1 MIGDTE
7 LIIACY
13 QKPEYLRL
21 VLQTVVHQES
31 RPASV
36 CIADD
41 GSGSEV
47 SGVIN
52 DFTELHS
59 NLVVRHVWQ
68 KDLGFRKNTILNKA
82 ISSSDRRYLIF
93 IDDDCLMHP
102 DFIKRH
108 VTHAKKGRFLTG
120 SLIRLSTQFTRNLL
134 VGGRVD
140 WSRKRTLKGWSPRS
154 YSEFLKSS
162 PMNLK
167 FMSALD
173 ALSPVRT
180 SWAGCNSSGFRDEIL
195 AVNGFDETMGYG
207 GGDKE
212 FGVRLKNSGVEGRHV
227 RYSAPLY
234 HLSHDRGYVD
244 EQTLRVNREKIIA
257 ARREG
262 RVWTKYGIKQGSP

>member
-1 MIGDTE
+1 MIRDTE

-21 VLQTVVHQES
+21 VLQTVVQQEF

-41 GSGSEV
+41 GSESEV
-47 SGVIN
+47 LGVIN
-52 DFTELHS
+52 EFTELHS

-82 ISSSDRRYLIF
+82 ISSSERRYLIF

-102 DFIKRH
+102 GFVKRH
-108 VTHAKKGRFLTG
+108 VNLAKKSRFLTG
-120 SLIRLSTQFTRNLL
+120 SLIRLSTQFTKNLL
-134 VGGRVD
+134 ASGSVD
-140 WSRKRTLKGWSPRS
+140 WSKKQTLKGWSPQS

-162 PMNLK
+162 PMNLN
-167 FMSALD
+167 FMSTLD
-173 ALSPVRT
+173 ALSPMRT

-212 FGVRLKNSGVEGRHV
+212 FGVRLKNSGVVGRHV
-227 RYSAPLY
+227 RYCAPLY

-244 EQTLRVNREKIIA
+244 EQTLRVNREKIIV

-262 RVWTKYGIKQGSP
+262 RVWTKHGINQRSR